1 LVPLDCLVMNRNEER
16 ETGDF
21 QPPKFRQLR
30 RGSLVNQ
37 SEDFDCL
44 SCRVN
49 DTFDKEVGLFEQV
62 EQAPDISENSES
74 TIEVKQKIQNE
85 LRRMSIDGE
94 FTQELTLNITMGQVK
109 PLLPNDITESVQII
123 QAVDDD
129 RNKNGNKENFGKN

>member
-1 LVPLDCLVMNRNEER
+1 MSRNEER

-21 QPPKFRQLR
+21 QPSKFRQLR

-49 DTFDKEVGLFEQV
+49 DTFDKEFGLFEQV
-62 EQAPDISENSES
+62 EHAPDISES

-94 FTQELTLNITMGQVK
+94 FTQELTVNITMGQVK

-123 QAVDDD
+123 QAADDD